1 VSLVGRLHSRAVHG
15 RRVRTLAARLASV
28 IPPNARVLDV
38 GCGDGAVAA
47 RVMQLRDDIEISGID
62 VFVRPMT
69 HIPVVPFD
77 GHRIP
82 FDDAGF
88 DAVVFVDVLHHTEDP
103 MELLR
108 EAVRVAPGAIIVK
121 DHAADGPLARPT
133 LRLMDWVGN
142 AHHGV
147 ALPYNYWS
155 TPRWQQA
162 MTELGLRAEV
172 WETTLG
178 LYPAPASWIFDRE
191 LHLLCRLSAS

>member
-1 VSLVGRLHSRAVHG
+1 M
-15 RRVRTLAARLASV
+15 RTLAARLASV

-47 RVMQLRDDIEISGID
+47 LLMQSREDLEVSGID
-62 VFVRPMT
+62 VFVRPTT
-69 HIPVVPFD
+69 HIPVVAFD

-82 FDDAGF
+82 FDDAEF

-121 DHAADGPLARPT
+121 DHAADGPLARPI

-155 TPRWQQA
+155 TPRWQRA
-162 MTELGLRAEV
+162 VAELGLRTEV
-172 WETTLG
+172 WQTSLG
-178 LYPAPASWIFDRE
+178 LYPPPASWIFERE
-191 LHLLCRLSAS
+191 LHLLCRLAAS

>member
-1 VSLVGRLHSRAVHG
+1 MTQIEGLNEDFRDLLAC
-15 RRVRTLAARLASV
+15 LAAEGVEFV
-28 IPPNARVLDV
+28 IV
-38 GCGDGAVAA
+38 GAYAVAFHGVP
-47 RVMQLRDDIEISGID
+47 RTTGDID
-62 VFVRPMT
+62 VFVRPTT
-69 HIPVVPFD
+69 HIPVVAFD

-82 FDDAGF
+82 FDDAEF

-121 DHAADGPLARPT
+121 DHAADGPLARPI

-155 TPRWQQA
+155 TPRWQRA
-162 MTELGLRAEV
+162 VAELGLRTEV
-172 WETTLG
+172 WQTSLG
-178 LYPAPASWIFDRE
+178 LYPPPASWIFERE
-191 LHLLCRLSAS
+191 LHLLCRLAAS

>member
-1 VSLVGRLHSRAVHG
+1 M
-15 RRVRTLAARLASV
+15 RTLAAWLASA
-28 IPPNARVLDV
+28 IPVNARVLDV
-38 GCGDGAVAA
+38 GCGDGAVAQLL
-47 RVMQLRDDIEISGID
+47 MQLRDDVEMCGID
-62 VFVRPMT
+62 VFVRPTT
-69 HIPVVPFD
+69 HIPVVAFD

-82 FDDAGF
+82 FDDAEF
-88 DAVVFVDVLHHTEDP
+88 DAVVFVDVLHHTDDP

-108 EAVRVAPGAIIVK
+108 EAVRVAPKAIIVK
-121 DHAADGPLARPT
+121 DHAADGLLARPT

-162 MTELGLRAEV
+162 VADLGLRTEV

-178 LYPAPASWIFDRE
+178 LYPAPASWIFERE
-191 LHLLCRLSAS
+191 LHVLCRLSAS

>member
-1 VSLVGRLHSRAVHG
+1 
-15 RRVRTLAARLASV
+15 VRTRAARLASV
-28 IPPNARVLDV
+28 IPPKARVLDV

-47 RVMQLRDDIEISGID
+47 RLMQLRDDLEITGID
-62 VFVRPMT
+62 VFVRPT
-69 HIPVVPFD
+69 TYIPVVAFD

-108 EAVRVAPGAIIVK
+108 EAARVAPSAIIVK
-121 DHAADGPLARPT
+121 DHAADGLLARPT
-133 LRLMDWVGN
+133 LRLMDWAGN

-155 TPRWQQA
+155 TPRWRQA
-162 MTELGLRAEV
+162 LAELGLRAEV

-178 LYPAPASWIFDRE
+178 LYPPPASWLFDRE
-191 LHLLCRLSAS
+191 LHLLCRLSAT

>member
-1 VSLVGRLHSRAVHG
+1 M
-15 RRVRTLAARLASV
+15 RTLAARLASV
-28 IPPNARVLDV
+28 IPPKARVLDV

-47 RVMQLRDDIEISGID
+47 RLMQLRDDLEITGID
-62 VFVRPMT
+62 VFVRPT
-69 HIPVVPFD
+69 TYIPVVAFD

-108 EAVRVAPGAIIVK
+108 EAARVAPSAIIVK
-121 DHAADGPLARPT
+121 DHAADGLLARPT
-133 LRLMDWVGN
+133 LRLMDWAGN

-155 TPRWQQA
+155 TPRWRQA
-162 MTELGLRAEV
+162 LAELGLRADV
-172 WETTLG
+172 WETTLE
-178 LYPAPASWIFDRE
+178 LYPPPASWLFDRE

>member
-1 VSLVGRLHSRAVHG
+1 MSLVGRLHSRAVHG
-15 RRVRTLAARLASV
+15 RRVRTLAARLASIV
-28 IPPNARVLDV
+28 PPNARVLDV
-38 GCGDGAVAA
+38 GCGDGAVAD
-47 RVMQLRDDIEISGID
+47 VLLQLRGDLEISGID
-62 VFVRPMT
+62 VLVRPT
-69 HIPVVPFD
+69 TRIPVVPFD

-82 FDDAGF
+82 FADAEF

-108 EAVRVAPGAIIVK
+108 EAARVAPGAIIVK
-121 DHAADGPLARPT
+121 DHAADGLLARPT

-162 MTELGLRAEV
+162 VAELGLRAEV
-172 WETTLG
+172 WETALG
-178 LYPAPASWIFDRE
+178 LYPPPASWLFDRE
-191 LHLLCRLSAS
+191 LHLLFRLSAS

>member
-1 VSLVGRLHSRAVHG
+1 M
-15 RRVRTLAARLASV
+15 RTLAARLASA
-28 IPPNARVLDV
+28 IPANARVLDV
-38 GCGDGAVAA
+38 GCGDGAVAQLL
-47 RVMQLRDDIEISGID
+47 MQLRNDVEMCGID
-62 VFVRPMT
+62 VLVRPTT
-69 HIPVVPFD
+69 HIPVVAFD

-82 FDDAGF
+82 FDDAEF

-108 EAVRVAPGAIIVK
+108 EAVRVAPKAIIVK
-121 DHAADGPLARPT
+121 DHAADGLLARPT

-155 TPRWQQA
+155 TPRWHQA
-162 MTELGLRAEV
+162 VAELGLRIEV

-178 LYPAPASWIFDRE
+178 LYPAPASWIFERE
-191 LHLLCRLSAS
+191 LHVLCRLSAS

>member
-1 VSLVGRLHSRAVHG
+1 MHSRAVHG

-28 IPPNARVLDV
+28 VPPKARVLDV

-47 RVMQLRDDIEISGID
+47 LLMQLRDDVEISGID
-62 VFVRPMT
+62 VFVRPTT
-69 HIPVVPFD
+69 HIPVVAYD

-108 EAVRVAPGAIIVK
+108 EAARVAPGAIIVK
-121 DHAADGPLARPT
+121 DHAADGLLSRPT

-155 TPRWQQA
+155 TSRWQQA
-162 MTELGLRAEV
+162 VADLGLRTEV

-178 LYPAPASWIFDRE
+178 LYPAPASWVFDRG
-191 LHLLCRLSAS
+191 LHVLCRLSAS

>member
-1 VSLVGRLHSRAVHG
+1 MHSRAVHG

-28 IPPNARVLDV
+28 IPPKARVLDV
-38 GCGDGAVAA
+38 GCGDGAVAELL
-47 RVMQLRDDIEISGID
+47 MQLRDDVEISGID
-62 VFVRPMT
+62 VFVRPTT
-69 HIPVVPFD
+69 HIPVVAYD

-108 EAVRVAPGAIIVK
+108 EAARVAPGAIIVK
-121 DHAADGPLARPT
+121 DHAADGLLARPT

-155 TPRWQQA
+155 TRRWQQA
-162 MTELGLRAEV
+162 VADLGLRTEV

-178 LYPAPASWIFDRE
+178 LYPAPASWVFDRG
-191 LHLLCRLSAS
+191 LHVLCRLSAS